1 MKRFLKWVGCVLLAA
16 LMTAPAHALTQGFAL
31 SVRRADGVGESVDM
45 WQREGG
51 QRYLFLPAYMRG
63 QTLELTYE
71 GAKTVRMGSMELS
84 SGCETDVLE
93 DGAKLIAQ
101 IGDSS
106 WSIQVMAS
114 RNLPAVHLS
123 LASGSLDY
131 IHEKKGNREPG
142 SVTIVTSGGKTDYSG
157 ELERVKGHGNATFA
171 YEKKSYQIK
180 LPKKASLLGMG
191 EGKNYVLLANQHEN
205 SLIRNRMTFDLAA
218 EAGLAYTPESCSVD
232 LYVEG
237 EYRGSYLLC
246 DKVKISAGCVD
257 IADSDDALEEA
268 NATFLENGGEPE
280 TYGEQ
285 DYAAGTH
292 KGAVWPE
299 ELEDI
304 TGGYL
309 FELEYAQRYKD
320 ETSGVVTSRGQ
331 SVVVKAPEAMSVAQ
345 GEYVSALLGH
355 FERAIFSPD
364 GTDAGQHYS
373 EIADFDSLVRK
384 YMIEEISKNYDGNK
398 SSQYF
403 YKDSDSVDP
412 LIYAGPVWDYD
423 SAWGNYARA
432 EKLKAAA
439 PEELA
444 IARNGFSYSWY
455 PALYAHREFRAEVRC
470 LWEQEMRPM
479 LEVIVG
485 SRAALPGSRLSSL
498 ASYAEELYASA
509 QMNFERWRVLGHA
522 SRAVDTG
529 DSYEENIE
537 YLRSWIQKRM
547 EYLDQN
553 W

>member
-1 MKRFLKWVGCVLLAA
+1 MRRLLKWVGCVLLAA
-16 LMTAPAHALTQGFAL
+16 LMTAPAHALAQGFAL

-63 QTLELTYE
+63 KSLILTYE
-71 GAKTVRMGSMELS
+71 GAKTVRLGSMRLP

-142 SVTIVTSGGKTDYSG
+142 SVTIVTSGGETDYLG

-218 EAGLAYTPESCSVD
+218 EAGLAYTPESRSVD

-280 TYGEQ
+280 AYGEQ

-299 ELEDI
+299 EPEDI

-479 LEVIVG
+479 LEVLVG

-498 ASYAEELYASA
+498 ESYAEELYASA